1 MKATLARALMR
12 NACALFDKDPT
23 LLYSRAV
30 QNEVFSMALRMLAA
44 LLLAVLPLS
53 GLAGATERSAA
64 VLLLPESDMDRELA
78 DDLTEVLISSV
89 IEKSNRGFRV
99 QGKETFRNSLSGRTA
114 KSGATCVSEV
124 ACVREAATE
133 MAIDLVLFGKVGK
146 AANGYRLEVWLL
158 ATGAAKEKP
167 YRQMVEGDVGKLIEE
182 MEQVAKW
189 ALRPRT
195 ATLVFAVKPAG
206 ATITLDGKAVI
217 DSSKPASV
225 GAGKHVVAATAEG
238 FEAGEVTIDCTTKA
252 PCEAK
257 LTLVKVAGDP
267 PIGPID
273 PPPKTGHKE
282 SSVSSGTIVATSL
295 LGGVALLAGGG
306 SIYMYT
312 RMKQAETDANNLI
325 DEYCPN
331 GTDCNVDE
339 ETFFEEFDPIVD
351 NGNRDALIS
360 TVLAGVA
367 GASAVAAV
375 TILVI
380 DIADGPDAKASKT
393 AFQPH
398 FSPDF
403 TGATFGVTF

>member
-1 MKATLARALMR
+1 
-12 NACALFDKDPT
+12 
-23 LLYSRAV
+23 
-30 QNEVFSMALRMLAA
+30 MALRIFAA

-89 IEKSNRGFRV
+89 IEKSNRGYRV

-114 KSGATCVSEV
+114 KSGASCVSEV
-124 ACVREAATE
+124 ACVRTAASE
-133 MAIDLVLFGKVGK
+133 LAIDLVLFGKVGK

-167 YRQMVEGDVGKLIEE
+167 YRQHVEGDVGKLIEE
-182 MEQVAKW
+182 MELVAKW

-195 ATLVFAVKPAG
+195 ATLTFTVKPAG
-206 ATITLDGKAVI
+206 AKITLDGKAVI

-225 GAGKHVVAATAEG
+225 NSGKHVVTASAEG
-238 FEAGEVTIDCTTKA
+238 FEAGEVTVECTTKA
-252 PCEAK
+252 PCEAR
-257 LTLVKVAGDP
+257 LTLTKVNGEP
-267 PIGPID
+267 PLDPID
-273 PPPKTGHKE
+273 PPPETGAKG
-282 SSVSSGTIVATSL
+282 SSVSKGTIVATSV

-306 SIYMYT
+306 SFYMYT

-325 DEYCPN
+325 DEHCPN
-331 GTDCNVDE
+331 GADCDVTE
-339 ETFFEEFDPIVD
+339 ETFFDEFNPIID
-351 NGNRDALIS
+351 GGERDALIS

-380 DIADGPDAKASKT
+380 DIANGPDSEGSKT